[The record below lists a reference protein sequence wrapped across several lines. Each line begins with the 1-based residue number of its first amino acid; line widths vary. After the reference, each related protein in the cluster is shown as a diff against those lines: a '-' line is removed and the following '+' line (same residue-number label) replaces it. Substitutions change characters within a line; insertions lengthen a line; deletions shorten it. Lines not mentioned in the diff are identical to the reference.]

1 MWPKPKIVQE
11 VTVTYDS
18 MRIVDSMRVV
28 TVVITIND
36 RKIKYPIT
44 DRDEP
49 EKVLAEL
56 LKVH

>member
-1 MWPKPKIVQE
+1 
-11 VTVTYDS
+11 
-18 MRIVDSMRVV
+18 MRIVDGMRVV
-28 TVVITIND
+28 TMVIIIND

-56 LKVH
+56 MKVHQVLEGV